1 VRAIATTLILAL
13 VPACKGTVNDPAET
27 DGGDRDA
34 NAGQSDAGGPAPDA
48 GPPPACEAAGA
59 ATVTLDIQSASASDI
74 APDALGG
81 MFETWGTAL
90 RPDDPGLVEHTAEL
104 ALGNIRYP
112 GGSGS
117 NYYDWKTGT
126 LRHAWRNLIGF
137 YATNV
142 CDTGYSMFEQWRQ
155 TIAGKGAVTHAA
167 MRGLTAALRASTIYV
182 YSLRSGMASGRTLDT
197 DVPAM
202 MDAVRGAGHDVRLW
216 ELNNEPWLVR
226 IPSGSS
232 FIPWTGGAYAHDA
245 LIAARAVH
253 AKDPGATVG
262 VSWGVPDNDGYTGGG
277 AGTFKAWSND
287 LRNAVN
293 AASSDWGAFAI
304 AVHLYAGTSA
314 ATMDQYRL
322 DLLWSAANDSDLRAD
337 WISNGFTSHP
347 DIFFTEVGSMN
358 NNKTYAPDDTPNP
371 TCANCNYRN
380 TLLAGLYDVE
390 FTARALRSPRVKA
403 IVLQDLAGEQ
413 YGSAFP
419 GDACQRKQRS
429 LAAVDQD
436 HVGELLDWTAGH
448 CPEVVSGS
456 ADVCEAPLD
465 TSTAYGWGWY
475 YTARAQAVR
484 TAAPAWKLAAGET
497 RIVRSVVDTT
507 GSPRITGTTS
517 KGRSV
522 DENAI
527 YANYYQHLA
536 GDGSVTRRFMLI
548 VNFGEDTTVDV
559 AITRDGA
566 PLAETPT
573 VSQVSGHGA
582 DSNWNTLN
590 QYVAAPSPCEG
601 AFSAI
606 HVPPTSV
613 TLVSW

>member
-1 VRAIATTLILAL
+1 MRAIATALMAAL
-13 VPACKGTVNDPAET
+13 VAACGGTNEGDLDASP
-27 DGGDRDA
+27 GDRDA
-34 NAGQSDAGGPAPDA
+34 SAPDPDA
-48 GPPPACEAAGA
+48 APPPACASASA
-59 ATVTLDIQSASASDI
+59 PSVALDVQSATASDI

-90 RPDDPGLVEHTAEL
+90 GPDDPELIEHTKEL
-104 ALGNIRYP
+104 GLGNIRYP

-126 LRHAWRNLIGF
+126 LRRAWRDLIGF

-155 TIAGKGAVTHAA
+155 TIAGRGAVTHA
-167 MRGLTAALRASTIYV
+167 RVRSLTRALRASTIYV
-182 YSLRSGMASGRTLDT
+182 YSLRSGMANGRALDT

-202 MDAVRGAGHDVRLW
+202 MDAVAGAGHDVSLW

-226 IPSGSS
+226 IPSGDSY
-232 FIPWTGGAYAHDA
+232 IPWTGGAYAHDA

-253 AKDPGATVG
+253 ARAPDATVG

-287 LRNAVN
+287 LRSAVN
-293 AASSDWGAFAI
+293 AASSDWGRFAI

-322 DLLWSAANDSDLRAD
+322 DLLWSAANDSDLRAN
-337 WISNGFTSHP
+337 WISDGFDAHP
-347 DIFFTEVGSMN
+347 DIYFTEVGSMN
-358 NNKTYAPDDTPNP
+358 NNKTHSPEDTPNP
-371 TCANCNYRN
+371 TCATCNYRN
-380 TLLAGLYDVE
+380 TFLAGLYDVE

-419 GDACQRKQRS
+419 GDGCQRKQRS

-436 HVGELLDWTAGH
+436 HVAELLDWTQAH
-448 CPEVVSGS
+448 CPEVVAGT
-456 ADVCEAPLD
+456 ADVCGAPLD
-465 TSTAYGWGWY
+465 TTNAYDWSWY

-484 TAAPAWKLAAGET
+484 TAAPAWKLAPGET
-497 RIVRSVVDTT
+497 RIVRSVVDTA
-507 GSPRITGTTS
+507 GSPRITGTTTR
-517 KGRSV
+517 GRSV

-527 YANYYQHLA
+527 YANYYEHLD
-536 GDGSVTRRFMLI
+536 GDGAVTRRFMLI

-566 PLAETPT
+566 PPTGTPL
-573 VSQVSGHGA
+573 VSQVSAHGA
-582 DSNWNTLN
+582 DSNWSTAS
-590 QYVAAPSPCEG
+590 QYVAGPSPCEG
-601 AFSAI
+601 GFSAI
-606 HVPPTSV
+606 HVPATSV